1 MRIAKV
7 LYKDE
12 EAGLLTQN
20 DDGSFIFRY
29 HDTWL
34 ENENKPSISLTL
46 HKSSPEFHSK
56 SLFAFFYNMLPEGS
70 NKDIVCKSHR
80 IDRTDDFGL
89 LMTSAKDD
97 SIGAVRI
104 IKIES

>member
-29 HDTWL
+29 HNTWV
-34 ENENKPSISLTL
+34 ENTNKPSISLTFP
-46 HKSSPEFHSK
+46 KTADEYHSK
-56 SLFAFFYNMLPEGS
+56 YLFAFFYNMLPEGS
-70 NKDIVCKSHR
+70 NKDIVCISHR
-80 IDRTDDFGL
+80 IDHDDDFGL